1 MENKLVF
8 YILNNEKS
16 YNEFNI
22 VEMINDD
29 LHLDKI
35 IIMKLMKNII

>member
-22 VEMINDD
+22 VEMIKDD
-29 LHLDKI
+29 FYIWIK
-35 IIMKLMKNII
+35 

>member
-1 MENKLVF
+1 MEKKLVF

-22 VEMINDD
+22 VEMIKDD
-29 LHLDKI
+29 FYIWIK
-35 IIMKLMKNII
+35 

>member
-29 LHLDKI
+29 FVFG
-35 IIMKLMKNII
+35 